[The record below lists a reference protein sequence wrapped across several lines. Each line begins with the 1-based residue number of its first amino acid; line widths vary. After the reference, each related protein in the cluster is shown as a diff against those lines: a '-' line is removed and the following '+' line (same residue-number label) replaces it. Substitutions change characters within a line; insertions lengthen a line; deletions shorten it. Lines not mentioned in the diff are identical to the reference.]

1 MRHSRKAVMAER
13 YKLYMKKN
21 IFNGRYL
28 VRNIQIFVCAVL
40 VIALVAGAVI
50 LSCFNKDEDVVA
62 ASASAGVKEALFGNS
77 EEEKKVTKKH
87 NTEEVATTESKEEY
101 VADNTEATSEENTS
115 SDIATA
121 NKEEDTVQTETQQE
135 EKSEFEG
142 KCIANVDETLNIR
155 KEPSAEAEFMGSMN
169 RGAIAKVESTE
180 GEWTKI
186 KSGDVEGYVLSEY
199 ILTGEDA
206 EKLAKDY
213 VTLKGTVLEDGVN
226 IRAEKST
233 DSQII
238 IVLDKDDTITVLEN
252 PKEEDSKEENTSDVK
267 DVKDAAQTEEETSEV
282 TTQST
287 ETKTSEV
294 STENTEASTEM
305 KTSEASTEEG
315 ASEVSTEDET
325 SENVTEQTT
334 VEQNEEQE
342 TATEKEDAIIWISV
356 ALEDGTTGYVSADFV
371 KVESLY
377 ELAISA
383 EELERQALEA
393 EAARKA
399 AEEEAARQAAAA
411 EAAKQAAAQ
420 TSNSNAGNTSN
431 TTNTSNTNSDSYEG
445 ATTKPVTAT
454 ESGECIGTFTITAY
468 CGCKKCSGGSQKTA
482 SGTTPTEGRTIAADT
497 SILPFGTKVVIGG
510 VVYTVEDRGSG
521 VNGNHIDIFFATHA
535 KALAF
540 GRKSMK
546 VYKY

>member
-28 VRNIQIFVCAVL
+28 VRNIQILVCAVL
-40 VIALVAGAVI
+40 VIALVAGAVV
-50 LSCFNKDEDVVA
+50 LSCFDKDEGVVT
-62 ASASAGVKEALFGNS
+62 ASASVGVKEALFGKS
-77 EEEKKVTKKH
+77 EEKKVTKKQDTEKIATTESTEKVVAEADTEEADTEESFEENVSAETIEAG
-87 NTEEVATTESKEEY
+87 NTEEVVQPEKEQ
-101 VADNTEATSEENTS
+101 
-115 SDIATA
+115 
-121 NKEEDTVQTETQQE
+121 K

-155 KEPSAEAEFMGSMN
+155 KEPSAEAEFVGSMN

-180 GEWTKI
+180 GEWAKI
-186 KSGDVEGYVLSEY
+186 KSGDVEGYVLSQY
-199 ILTGEDA
+199 VLTGEEA

-213 VTLKGTVLEDGVN
+213 VTLRGTVLEDGVN
-226 IRAEKST
+226 VRTNEST
-233 DSQII
+233 DSEILT
-238 IVLDKDDTITVLEN
+238 VLDKDDTITVLESPEEGSEEKN
-252 PKEEDSKEENTSDVK
+252 GSEPGTEDEKELT
-267 DVKDAAQTEEETSEV
+267 QTEV
-282 TTQST
+282 ST
-287 ETKTSEV
+287 ETQTAEASTEIEDSEV
-294 STENTEASTEM
+294 STGIDNSESSTGIGDLNSD
-305 KTSEASTEEG
+305 KTSEDVMEKT
-315 ASEVSTEDET
+315 T
-325 SENVTEQTT
+325 SS
-334 VEQNEEQE
+334 QNEEQE
-342 TATEKEDAIIWISV
+342 TTEEQEDEITWIPV
-356 ALEDGTTGYVSADFV
+356 ALEDGQTGYVAADFV

-393 EAARKA
+393 ARKA
-399 AEEEAARQAAAA
+399 AEEEAARQAAAEA
-411 EAAKQAAAQ
+411 AAKQTAAQ
-420 TSNSNAGNTSN
+420 TSNSTSGNTSN
-431 TTNTSNTNSDSYEG
+431 TANNNNDTYEG
-445 ATTKPVTAT
+445 ATTKPVTTT
-454 ESGECIGTFTITAY
+454 EAGECIGTFTITAY

-521 VNGNHIDIFFATHA
+521 VNGNHIDIFFATHS